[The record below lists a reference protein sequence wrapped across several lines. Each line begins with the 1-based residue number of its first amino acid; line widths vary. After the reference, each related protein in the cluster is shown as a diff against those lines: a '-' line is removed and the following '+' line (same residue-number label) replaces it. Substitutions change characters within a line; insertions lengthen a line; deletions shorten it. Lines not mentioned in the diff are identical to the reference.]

1 MDRLPV
7 KNTILV
13 AGGLVVIAYLAG
25 FLPGYMKGQRL
36 EEEVRLARQ
45 HSRMAE
51 VRDLAGLAYLQAS
64 QKNYG
69 MAAGTCAR
77 FFQLVPEVAAAEP
90 AGPVRKG
97 LEDLMG
103 GPDQITAELA
113 NGDPAVLND
122 LQNLFLKTR
131 QATGTQ

>member
-36 EEEVRLARQ
+36 EEEVRLARHQ
-45 HSRMAE
+45 SSMAE
-51 VRDLAGLAYLQAS
+51 IRDLAGLAYLQAS

-69 MAAGTCAR
+69 MAAGTSAR
-77 FFQLVPEVAAAEP
+77 FFQLVPAVAAAEP

-103 GPDQITAELA
+103 PRHKITPELA
-113 NGDPAVLND
+113 KGDPAPLND
-122 LQNLFLKTR
+122 LQNLFLKPR